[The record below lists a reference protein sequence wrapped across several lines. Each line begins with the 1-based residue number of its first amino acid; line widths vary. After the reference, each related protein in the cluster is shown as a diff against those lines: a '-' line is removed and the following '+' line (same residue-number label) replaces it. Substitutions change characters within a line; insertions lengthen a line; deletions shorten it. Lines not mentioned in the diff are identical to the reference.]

1 MHRLTQSRRL
11 FNNFSGNSKSSL
23 SPFNFKAVLYVT
35 GVEMIDLAQTD
46 AFAIQSP
53 HVINWH
59 NKGLSA
65 CAVEVALNG
74 QTWPN
79 PNVTSATY
87 PNSVPPTTYCHQ
99 FHHQQVILRSSVGI
113 GQTSQM
119 LLNVRTWL
127 RDLTAALLVSFSLNL
142 WHVKWIGPN
151 LIL

>member
-1 MHRLTQSRRL
+1 M
-11 FNNFSGNSKSSL
+11 

-35 GVEMIDLAQTD
+35 GVEMIYLAQTG

-65 CAVEVALNG
+65 CAVEVA
-74 QTWPN
+74 THD
-79 PNVTSATY
+79 PNVTLATY
-87 PNSVPPTTYCHQ
+87 PNSVPPTTSCHQ

-142 WHVKWIGPN
+142 
-151 LIL
+151 